1 MRLHDNECVVESGFV
16 ERDYLVRNV
25 DHCTSGIIETTEFIK
40 PTGFDLVWNVFIV
53 LLTLFGM
60 FAIVARMIE
69 FILDRL

>member
-1 MRLHDNECVVESGFV
+1 MSNI
-16 ERDYLVRNV
+16 